1 MSLDDVNPEAGT
13 EASPSGSN
21 STPTSEPAAN
31 NSTNAVE
38 NFDALLDAYQEQ
50 STTVE
55 VGQTVTGTVLQIR
68 DQIVV
73 IDIGYKTE
81 GVIPAEEL
89 RGSMVEVKV
98 GDHIPVV
105 IKQLDGAEGY
115 VKLSYAEALRK
126 RSWDIIEEAA
136 SSGAP
141 VKGIVTD
148 KVKGGLRVS
157 LGGVEAFLPAS
168 QIDIHQVRNLD
179 AWKGRDVEV
188 RIIKVNKKQNNIV
201 VSRRVILEEEQSR
214 RRAEVLAGL
223 EEGYVVEGRVK
234 SLTDYGAFVDIGG
247 VDGLLHITD
256 MSWKRV
262 KHPREL
268 LKPGDMIQV
277 KVLKLDRELGRINLG
292 YKQLTPDPWDTM
304 AERYTVG
311 SRVKGAVARVANY
324 GAFVEIEDGVEGL
337 VHVSEM
343 SWDKRLKHPS
353 KYVKVGQE
361 CVTEVIG
368 LDTPN
373 RRLSLSLRQLE
384 PDPWQLFAETH
395 SPGTRVRGRVR
406 GLTDFGAFVEIEKGI
421 EGLVHV
427 SDISRRRVKN
437 PAEVLKKGQEVEAVI
452 LHIDLANRKLSLS
465 LKELEPDPW
474 QQFFDTHRAGDLVN
488 GKIARF
494 ASFGAFVDLGGGVE
508 GLCHISELAEERVEK
523 PEDAAKVG
531 QELPFRILKLDPA
544 QKRIGLSARA
554 AKKQEEATAYLVGEN
569 SGRIASLGD
578 IAGFG
583 AEKAEE

>member
-1 MSLDDVNPEAGT
+1 MSVDDVNPEAGAGAAAAGSSPAQADEPT
-13 EASPSGSN
+13 EPN
-21 STPTSEPAAN
+21 TP
-31 NSTNAVE
+31 NAVE
-38 NFDALLDAYQEQ
+38 NFDALLDAYEEQ
-50 STTVE
+50 ASSIE
-55 VGQTVTGTVLQIR
+55 IGQTVLGAVLQINE
-68 DQIVV
+68 QSVV

-81 GVIPAEEL
+81 GVISAEEL
-89 RGSMVEVKV
+89 RGGLTEVKV
-98 GDHIPVV
+98 GDQIQVV
-105 IKQLDGAEGY
+105 IKQLEGPDGY
-115 VKLSYAEALRK
+115 VRLSYAEAVRK
-126 RSWDIIEEAA
+126 KSWEFIEEAA
-136 SSGAP
+136 NTGQSI
-141 VKGIVTD
+141 KGRVAD
-148 KVKGGLRVS
+148 KVKGGLKVN

-168 QIDIHQVRNLD
+168 QVDIHQVRNLD
-179 AWKGRDVEV
+179 AWKGKDVDV

-201 VSRRVILEEEQSR
+201 VSRRAILEEEQLR
-214 RRAEVLAGL
+214 RRGEVLAGL
-223 EEGYVVEGRVK
+223 EEGFIVEGRVK

-262 KHPREL
+262 KHPKDL
-268 LKPGDMIQV
+268 FKPGDVLQV
-277 KVLKLDRELGRINLG
+277 KVLKLDRESGRINLG
-292 YKQLTPDPWDTM
+292 YKQLLPDPWDTM
-304 AERYTVG
+304 QERFPAGT
-311 SRVKGAVARVANY
+311 RVKGTIARVANY
-324 GAFVEIEDGVEGL
+324 GAFVELEEGVEGL

-361 CVTEVIG
+361 LAVEV
-368 LDTPN
+368 LSVDPQS

-395 SPGTRVRGRVR
+395 SPGTHVRGRVR

-437 PAEVLKKGQEVEAVI
+437 PSEVLKKGQEVEAVI
-452 LHIDLANRKLSLS
+452 LNIDLVNRKLSLS
-465 LKELEPDPW
+465 MRELEPDPW

-508 GLCHISELAEERVEK
+508 GLCHISELSEERVEK

-531 QELPFRILKLDPA
+531 QELHFRILKLDPG

-554 AKKQEEATAYLVGEN
+554 AKKEEEAPAYIVGED

-583 AEKAEE
+583 VEKAEE